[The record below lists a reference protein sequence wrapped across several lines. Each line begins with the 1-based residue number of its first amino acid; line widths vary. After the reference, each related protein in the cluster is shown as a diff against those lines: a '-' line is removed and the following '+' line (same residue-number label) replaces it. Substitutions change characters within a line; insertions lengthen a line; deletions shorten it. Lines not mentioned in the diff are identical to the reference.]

1 MKKKRKKSVKNEE
14 EKKEKCKI
22 KKSALTMTESCLDRC
37 MTTQMINAGLR
48 EELPNSLKT
57 LISLMSGSL
66 EASFSTSIS
75 SISVSTWHTLL
86 ALRRRR
92 ASLMS
97 SEESRLM
104 AR

>member
-1 MKKKRKKSVKNEE
+1 MKKKRKKNVKNE

-57 LISLMSGSL
+57 LMSGSL

-75 SISVSTWHTLL
+75 SISASTWHTLL

-92 ASLMS
+92 AFLMS
-97 SEESRLM
+97 SGEFGLM

>member
-1 MKKKRKKSVKNEE
+1 MKKKRKKNVKNEE

-22 KKSALTMTESCLDRC
+22 KKSALTMPENCLERC
-37 MTTQMINAGLR
+37 IATQMINAGLR
-48 EELPNSLKT
+48 EELPSCLKT
-57 LISLMSGSL
+57 LMSGSV

-75 SISVSTWHTLL
+75 SISASTWHTLL

-97 SEESRLM
+97 SEEFRLM

>member
-1 MKKKRKKSVKNEE
+1 MKKKRKKNVKNEE

-22 KKSALTMTESCLDRC
+22 KKSALTMPENCLDRC
-37 MTTQMINAGLR
+37 ITTQMINAGLR

-57 LISLMSGSL
+57 LMSGSL
-66 EASFSTSIS
+66 EAFFSTSIS
-75 SISVSTWHTLL
+75 SISASTWHTLL

-97 SEESRLM
+97 SGESRLM